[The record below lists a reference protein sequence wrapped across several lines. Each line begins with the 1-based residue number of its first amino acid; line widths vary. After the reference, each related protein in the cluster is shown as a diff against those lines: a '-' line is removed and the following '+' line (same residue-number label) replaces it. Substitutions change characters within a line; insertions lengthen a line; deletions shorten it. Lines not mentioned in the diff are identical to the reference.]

1 MSISFSGISRSSRSK
16 IAVRGGKPN
25 IIIGYLPKNTALG
38 DFRIPENSREKFAD
52 FVNLLSKI
60 FEIQLTFCLFVSLL
74 GGGGGGG
81 LGAAAGAQKREI
93 N

>member
-1 MSISFSGISRSSRSK
+1 MTLFLSGISRSSQSK

-38 DFRIPENSREKFAD
+38 DFRIPENSREKIAD

-74 GGGGGGG
+74 GGGRRRRFGGGG
-81 LGAAAGAQKREI
+81 GGPKAK